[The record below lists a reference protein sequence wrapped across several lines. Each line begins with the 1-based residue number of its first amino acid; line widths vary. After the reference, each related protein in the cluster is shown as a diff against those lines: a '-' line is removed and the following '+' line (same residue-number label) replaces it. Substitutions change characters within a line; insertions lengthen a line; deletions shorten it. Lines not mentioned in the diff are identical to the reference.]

1 MVGTM
6 ERTEIGKFLYQERK
20 KRHLTQKKFLG
31 GIVSVSQYSRV
42 ESGEQDL
49 RTNEF
54 FKIVQLNHINIT
66 DLLNP
71 KDQRDSKE
79 LEDKKL
85 NELAVAFYERDL
97 NKIKQ
102 IKEEA
107 KKNDAITTLLL
118 DATLMEK
125 NLENNLDDLDPK
137 IVEKFS
143 KKLDEAEDWTTD
155 KVFLQLFGSSMM
167 IFNMDRLNMYMKEIV
182 KRYGNT
188 INQYSFERQRRI
200 GSICINYLG
209 RSYKDNDRTQLSQV
223 LLILYNMP
231 AIPDL
236 LMYKLLGQYFEALFT
251 NDQKKVNE
259 LLKVLSFSGYEKFI
273 MNLPK

>member
-125 NLENNLDDLDPK
+125 ILENNLDDLDPK
-137 IVEKFS
+137 IIEKFS

-155 KVFLQLFGSSMM
+155 KIFLQLFGSSMM
-167 IFNMDRLNMYMKEIV
+167 IFNMDRLNMYMKKIV

>member
-102 IKEEA
+102 IKEED

-125 NLENNLDDLDPK
+125 ILENNLDDLDPK

>member
-1 MVGTM
+1 METM

-20 KRHLTQKKFLG
+20 KRHLTQKNFLG

-49 RTNEF
+49 RTSEF

-66 DLLNP
+66 NLLNP
-71 KDQRDSKE
+71 NDQRDNKE

-85 NELAVAFYERDL
+85 NELAIAFYERDL
-97 NKIKQ
+97 DKIKQ
-102 IKEEA
+102 IKDES
-107 KKNDAITTLLL
+107 KKNDAFTTLLL

-125 NLENNLDDLDPK
+125 ILENNLDDLDPK
-137 IVEKFS
+137 IIEKFS

-155 KVFLQLFGSSMM
+155 KIFLQLFGSSMM
-167 IFNMDRLNMYMKEIV
+167 IFNMDRLNMYMKKIV

>member
-1 MVGTM
+1 M

-49 RTNEF
+49 RTSEF

-102 IKEEA
+102 IKEES
-107 KKNDAITTLLL
+107 KKNDGLTTLLL

-125 NLENNLDDLDPK
+125 ILENNLDDLDPK
-137 IVEKFS
+137 IIEKFS

-167 IFNMDRLNMYMKEIV
+167 IFNMDRLNMYMKKIV

-223 LLILYNMP
+223 LLILYNMS

-251 NDQKKVNE
+251 NDREKADE
-259 LLKVLSFSGYEKFI
+259 LLKVLSFSGYEIFV

>member
-1 MVGTM
+1 M
-6 ERTEIGKFLYQERK
+6 ERIEIGKFLYRERK
-20 KRHLTQKKFLG
+20 KRHLTQKEFLG
-31 GIVSVSQYSRV
+31 GIISVSQYSRV

-49 RTNEF
+49 RTSEF
-54 FKIVQLNHINIT
+54 LKIVQLNHINIT

-79 LEDKKL
+79 LENKKL

-102 IKEEA
+102 IKEES
-107 KKNDAITTLLL
+107 KKNDGLTTLLL
-118 DATLMEK
+118 DAILMEK
-125 NLENNLDDLDPK
+125 ILENNLDGLDPK
-137 IVEKFS
+137 IIEKFS

-167 IFNMDRLNMYMKEIV
+167 IFNMDRLNMYIKKIV

-223 LLILYNMP
+223 LLILYNMS

-251 NDQKKVNE
+251 NNREKANE